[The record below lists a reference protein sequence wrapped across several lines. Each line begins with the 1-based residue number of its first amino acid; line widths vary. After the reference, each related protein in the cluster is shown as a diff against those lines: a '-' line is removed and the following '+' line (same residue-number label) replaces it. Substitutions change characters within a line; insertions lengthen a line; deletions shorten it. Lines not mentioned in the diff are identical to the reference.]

1 MAIPH
6 REALEPKH
14 VLKALED
21 LDRGVD
27 HPFGKPTR
35 YELVYRRRRYAPKA
49 VVGLAIKHL
58 TGELLGP
65 ERFSGGEGASSAN
78 RVLRDLGFTI
88 VPKEDQPA
96 APSSRNSPSISA
108 VRSDGAATSDLKG
121 TLDRLEDEG
130 YFSPSS
136 IKDNREKTFRE
147 IVARR
152 GQGRFRESLL
162 KAYEGRCSVSGCD
175 AESALEAA
183 HLIPYLGKQ
192 TNHAQN
198 GILLRA
204 DIHTLFD
211 LDLIGIDPRTLKL
224 CLGPPLTDS
233 SYSEFEGCEL
243 ALPLDSRLAPSPEAL
258 KERWKRFKA
267 SAEK

>member
-1 MAIPH
+1 
-6 REALEPKH
+6 
-14 VLKALED
+14 
-21 LDRGVD
+21 
-27 HPFGKPTR
+27 
-35 YELVYRRRRYAPKA
+35 
-49 VVGLAIKHL
+49 
-58 TGELLGP
+58 
-65 ERFSGGEGASSAN
+65 
-78 RVLRDLGFTI
+78 
-88 VPKEDQPA
+88 
-96 APSSRNSPSISA
+96 
-108 VRSDGAATSDLKG
+108 
-121 TLDRLEDEG
+121 LDRLEDEG

-136 IKDNREKTFRE
+136 IKDKREKTFRE

-162 KAYEGRCSVSGCD
+162 KAYQGRCAVSGCD
-175 AESALEAA
+175 AEAALEAA

-192 TNHAQN
+192 TNHVQN

-204 DIHTLFD
+204 DIHTIFD

-267 SAEK
+267 SSKK

>member
-1 MAIPH
+1 MAIPN
-6 REALEPKH
+6 REALESKH

-27 HPFGKPTR
+27 HPFGKSTR

-49 VVGLAIKHL
+49 VVGLAMKHL

-65 ERFSGGEGASSAN
+65 DRFSGGEGASSAN
-78 RVLRDLGFTI
+78 RALRDLGFTI

-96 APSSRNSPSISA
+96 QPSSGTSRSKSA
-108 VRSDGAATSDLKG
+108 GRSDGAAAKDLKG
-121 TLDRLEDEG
+121 TLDRLENEG
-130 YFSPSS
+130 YFSTSS
-136 IKDNREKTFRE
+136 IEDEREKTFRE
-147 IVARR
+147 IVSRR
-152 GQGRFRESLL
+152 GQGKFRESLL
-162 KAYEGRCSVSGCD
+162 KAYQGKCAVSGCD

-183 HLIPYLGKQ
+183 HLISYLGKQ
-192 TNHAQN
+192 TNHVQN

-224 CLGPPLTDS
+224 CLAPPLTDT
-233 SYSEFEGCEL
+233 SYSELEGCEL
-243 ALPLDSRLAPSPEAL
+243 ALPLISGVAPSPEAL

-267 SAEK
+267 SVKK